1 MDILSVGGGLV
12 LAIGAFAAGWLT
24 ATEKSRTEVYKRR
37 LETYLEINRF
47 AANLFHF
54 SVKNSVDK
62 DKFFGPMVEAR
73 LALSDYFVSNAILVS
88 KEVGKFVIKL
98 VEAKKDPDLEEI
110 RVTFN
115 LLCQQMAK
123 ELKLEHIHLV
133 NETLFQLIP
142 KKKAI

>member
-1 MDILSVGGGLV
+1 MDILTVGWGAV
-12 LAIGAFAAGWLT
+12 LAFGAFVAGWLT

-37 LETYLEINRF
+37 LDTYLEINLL

-62 DKFFGPMVEAR
+62 EQFFGPMVEAR
-73 LALSDYFVSNAILVS
+73 LALSDYFASNAILVS
-88 KEVGKFVIKL
+88 NEVGKFAIKL
-98 VEAKKDPDLEEI
+98 VEAKEPDLDEI

-115 LLCQQMAK
+115 HLCQQMAK
-123 ELKLEHIHLV
+123 ELKLEHIHSV
-133 NETLFQLIP
+133 NETLFQFIP

>member
-12 LAIGAFAAGWLT
+12 LAIGAFVAGWLT

-37 LETYLEINRF
+37 LDTYLEINRF
-47 AANLFHF
+47 AASLFHF
-54 SVKNSVDK
+54 TVKNSVDK
-62 DKFFGPMVEAR
+62 EKFFGPMVEAR

-98 VEAKKDPDLEEI
+98 VEAKKEPDLDKI
-110 RVTFN
+110 RTTFN

-123 ELKLEHIHLV
+123 ELRLDHIHSV
-133 NETLFQLIP
+133 NETLFQFIP